1 MKLYKFAIMALAV
14 VGLASCNDYLKQEPP
29 SDLTPENFYTTEDQV
44 QAVANRFYQDIMP
57 GHGGWNYGTYT
68 DDNNTD
74 NQMSRSPDNKFGTGL
89 WRVSNTN
96 SDWDWTDIR
105 NVNYQLNQ
113 ILAKYNNNEI
123 SGSQNNL
130 KQYIGELYFF
140 RAYSYFVLLQR
151 FGDLPILTEALP
163 DEESVLV
170 AADSRQPCNEVARF
184 IINNL
189 DTALTYMPESGF
201 AKTRITPDAV
211 NLFKSRVALYEGS
224 WLTNFA
230 GTPFVP
236 NGTGWPGAAKNSSYQ
251 YPTGS
256 IESEAQYFF
265 QTAASAA
272 EIVAEKYKGNLS
284 VNNGTVPTNDH
295 EDNPYLDIWG
305 NTDATDIPDVI
316 LWRQYSKS
324 LGVQNDIEVAVE
336 KGNIGTGF
344 TRSLIE
350 SYLMADGKPI
360 YASQYEYCDT
370 GVAKVRE
377 NRDPRLQVLLKAP
390 GDINC
395 FKNVTDESGTH
406 WTRVEPVP
414 AITNT
419 NSEDGYI
426 TGYAIRKGMTFDR
439 ALTANGGSYNSCII
453 FRASEALLNYI
464 EAEYMLTHNLSG
476 KVLEYWQDIRRAAGF
491 TGDAINPQTTID
503 ATDMSKETL
512 DWGAYTGGQVLSDKT
527 LYNIRRER
535 RSELIAESLRGM
547 DLQRWRSYDQLI
559 NTPFHTEGIHLW
571 NTPME
576 GWYDNMVS
584 DGSGSANVSSP
595 SLSEYLRP
603 HEVVQANN
611 SFYNGLTWHM
621 AHYLEP
627 LPLRQFLLTAS
638 DHATISESP
647 LYQNPYWPTTTDQP
661 AEQ

>member
-305 NTDATDIPDVI
+305 NTNATDIPDVI